1 VAGEPDLRKVIV
13 AVLLALTFSF
23 AGGTGK
29 VDIDLMRMS
38 GTMVYAQVYQMV
50 TEPEKYVGKRIRM
63 KGVFSSYYD
72 NEVKQRFF
80 GCVIS
85 DALACCSQGLA
96 FELSKP
102 LKYPDEYPEEGAE
115 IVIVGEFTYVKEEDG
130 ADYPLIR
137 KAEFVMR

>member
-1 VAGEPDLRKVIV
+1 
-13 AVLLALTFSF
+13 
-23 AGGTGK
+23 
-29 VDIDLMRMS
+29 MS
-38 GTMVYAQVYQMV
+38 GTMVYAQVFQMV
-50 TEPEKYVGKRIRM
+50 TEPEKYVGKRIKM

-72 NEVKQRFF
+72 NEVKQRFY

-102 LKYPDEYPEEGAE
+102 RKYPEGYPKEGE
-115 IVIVGEFTYVKEEDG
+115 GIVIVGEFTYVKEEDG

-137 KAEFVMR
+137 HAEMQTEK

>member
-1 VAGEPDLRKVIV
+1 MSKLLV

-29 VDIDLMRMS
+29 VDIDLTRMS
-38 GTMVYAQVYQMV
+38 GTMVYAQVFQMV
-50 TEPEKYVGKRIRM
+50 TEPEKYVGKRIKM

-72 NEVKQRFF
+72 NEVKQRFY

-102 LKYPDEYPEEGAE
+102 RKYSEGYPEEGDG

-137 KAEFVMR
+137 HAEMQTEK

>member
-1 VAGEPDLRKVIV
+1 MGKLLV

-29 VDIDLMRMS
+29 VDIDLTRMS
-38 GTMVYAQVYQMV
+38 GTMVYAQVFQMV
-50 TEPEKYVGKRIRM
+50 TEPEKYVGKRIKM

-72 NEVKQRFF
+72 NEVKQRFY

-96 FELSKP
+96 FELLKP
-102 LKYPDEYPEEGAE
+102 RKYPEGYPEEGDG

-137 KAEFVMR
+137 HAEMQTEK